1 MAFWQIIVLFSAL
14 AVLFVVWP
22 LLQVPFARK
31 VSPVKSDQ
39 DVTQLELY
47 REHLTDLESSFA
59 RGEIDAKQLDELK
72 IELQKTLISEGVAET
87 AHIRRGGGKKLVL
100 ALGVIAPLVGLLLY
114 SQWGNKKDWD
124 IYQLLEAVP
133 QAESQEEYDKKLREL
148 VVMVQARLN
157 QTPDNLQL
165 THLLAQTAMTLQDY
179 DQAVDAYRKI
189 LDQFPDSPRII
200 ANLAQAMFYRAGNT
214 VTPEVREYTQKAL
227 QLAPMLPEM
236 LGLAGIDAKNQGDY
250 RSAIRYWKTAVQ
262 NMDPNSRAA
271 QGYLNGIAKAE
282 QALLAAGGKLEEE
295 KAPEKSD
302 AAAARIEL
310 HVTLGDSV
318 RIQGG
323 ETLFVYAR
331 AWQGPKMPLAI
342 QKLPASQLPLDVTL
356 DESMAMAPGMT
367 LRSFPELE
375 LVARI
380 SKTGSATAQSGDWQ
394 GSLGP
399 VKLDGLDGIQNLVI
413 SEQVP

>member
-1 MAFWQIIVLFSAL
+1 MAFWQIIILFSAL

-22 LLQVPFARK
+22 LLQVPFTRK
-31 VSPVKSDQ
+31 VAAEKSGPDA
-39 DVTQLELY
+39 TQLDLY

-59 RGEIDAKQLDELK
+59 RGEIDTKQFDELK
-72 IELQKTLISEGVAET
+72 IELQKTLIAEGAAELVNT
-87 AHIRRGGGKKLVL
+87 RRGGGKKIVLTLAVLVPVL
-100 ALGVIAPLVGLLLY
+100 GLLLY

-133 QAESQEEYDKKLREL
+133 KAESQEDYDKKLREL

-189 LDQFPDSPRII
+189 LVQFPDSPGII
-200 ANLAQAMFYRAGNT
+200 ANLAQAMFYRAGNV
-214 VTPEVREYTQKAL
+214 VTPEVREYTHKAL

-262 NMDPNSRAA
+262 HMDPGSRAA

-282 QALLAAGGKLEEE
+282 QALLAAGEKLEEE
-295 KAPEKSD
+295 KTQDKPDPAG
-302 AAAARIEL
+302 ARIQL
-310 HVTLGDSV
+310 HVTLADSV

-342 QKLPASQLPLDVTL
+342 QKLAASQLPLDVNL

-380 SKTGSATAQSGDWQ
+380 SKSGSATAQSGDWQ

-399 VKLDGLDGIQNLVI
+399 VKLDTLNGVQSLVI

>member
-1 MAFWQIIVLFSAL
+1 MAFWQIIILFSAA

-22 LLQVPFARK
+22 LLQVPFKRHVSARK
-31 VSPVKSDQ
+31 SGLDAI
-39 DVTQLELY
+39 QLELY
-47 REHLTDLESSFA
+47 REHLADLEASLA
-59 RGEIDAKQLDELK
+59 RSEIDAKQFEELK
-72 IELQKTLISEGVAET
+72 IELQKTLVAEGPGET
-87 AHIRRGGGKKLVL
+87 LDTVRGGGKKIVL
-100 ALGVIAPLVGLLLY
+100 ALSVLAPVMGILLY
-114 SQWGNKKDWD
+114 TQWGNKTDWD
-124 IYQLLEAVP
+124 IYKLLEAVP
-133 QAESQEEYDKKLREL
+133 HAQSQEEYDKKLREL

-165 THLLAQTAMTLQDY
+165 TNLLAQTAMTLQDY
-179 DQAVDAYRKI
+179 DQAVDAYKKI
-189 LDQFPDSPRII
+189 LQQFPESPRII
-200 ANLAQAMFYRAGNT
+200 ANLAQAMFYRAGNV
-214 VTPEVREYTQKAL
+214 VTPEVREYTHKAL

-262 NMDPNSRAA
+262 YMDPNSRAA

-282 QALLAAGGKLEEE
+282 QVLLASGEKLEEE
-295 KAPEKSD
+295 RTAEKPDPS
-302 AAAARIEL
+302 L
-310 HVTLGDSV
+310 VHVQVRVSLGDKVSL
-318 RIQGG
+318 QGG

-331 AWQGPKMPLAI
+331 AWQGPRMPLAI
-342 QKLPASQLPLDVTL
+342 QKLPASRSPVEVTL

-380 SKTGSATAQSGDWQ
+380 SKSGSATAQSGDWQ

-399 VKLDGLDGIQNLVI
+399 IKLDSLTGVQNLVI
-413 SEQVP
+413 SQQVP